1 MIKPDKREE
10 ENSLS
15 KNKEKEEE
23 NSLSKNN
30 EKEEENSLSKN
41 NEKEREITVEDKL
54 KETEEKLLRALADIE
69 NQRRRFEKERQE
81 AFDFGGFN
89 FARESLSLLDNI
101 DRAITSFKND
111 NNLKN
116 NKDLDKIIDGIEIV
130 KKDLISI
137 FKKNDIKEIECIN
150 KKFDPNFHQAMLEV
164 EDNTRN
170 PGTVVQEIQKGYM
183 MKDRLL
189 RPSLVSVTKK
199 REEKAEKTTGADEK
213 EQKK

>member
-1 MIKPDKREE
+1 MIKPDKR
-10 ENSLS
+10 
-15 KNKEKEEE
+15 EEE

-116 NKDLDKIIDGIEIV
+116 NK
-130 KKDLISI
+130 
-137 FKKNDIKEIECIN
+137 
-150 KKFDPNFHQAMLEV
+150 
-164 EDNTRN
+164 
-170 PGTVVQEIQKGYM
+170 
-183 MKDRLL
+183 
-189 RPSLVSVTKK
+189 
-199 REEKAEKTTGADEK
+199 
-213 EQKK
+213 